1 MDPERPA
8 KLVAVIVRFVD
19 CPGSKEAEVELAL
32 ILKSGGRT
40 VTWTVAECDIVPL
53 LPVTV
58 TAYCV
63 GLVPFGIVTM
73 SMAVA
78 DLTVEESL
86 TIPGLTLT
94 TGPPGGAL
102 AAMDTLPD
110 EPSPDTILIIDV
122 FVEPWSIISEEGLDD
137 TEKSGVGWT
146 MKLPFME
153 KRW

>member
-8 KLVAVIVRFVD
+8 TLVKVIVRFAD

-32 ILKSGGRT
+32 ILKSGGGT

-58 TAYCV
+58 TLYCA
-63 GLVPFGIVTM
+63 GFVPFGIVTI
-73 SMAVA
+73 SVAVA
-78 DLTVEESL
+78 DLTVEENL

-94 TGPPGGAL
+94 TGPPGEVL
-102 AAMDTLPD
+102 VTIDTLPD
-110 EPSPDTILIIDV
+110 EPSLDTMLIIEV
-122 FVEPWSIISEEGLDD
+122 LVEPWSIISEERLDE

-153 KRW
+153 KR